1 MKNSLRKHI
10 STARSGFSL
19 VEMLVVLVII
29 STLIGVGARV
39 MKSATRAQG
48 SDTGATIAE
57 NVFSEARSLAQSS
70 GVATRVVIYKGGGKG
85 EQREK
90 HLRYMGIVRQK
101 LADANDSRDEA
112 SQSYQWSNQL
122 IARGVSLPQ
131 NVFFNAKLSGNPP
144 QMSVKIPGFK
154 APKSC
159 YYFEFNSEGMLVNHS
174 NTTPVAFVVQAGTLY
189 PSDDKPREAKKGSR
203 DVAGFAI
210 WKRGN
215 TSLFR
220 NPDQIPSLGQRD
232 PLF

>member
-10 STARSGFSL
+10 PAARSGFSL

-39 MKSATRAQG
+39 MKNATSAQG
-48 SDTGATIAE
+48 TDTGATIAE

-70 GVATRVVIYKGGGKG
+70 GAAARVVIYKGGGKG
-85 EQREK
+85 EMREK

-101 LADANDSRDEA
+101 LEESTGA
-112 SQSYQWSNQL
+112 SDGSTGAFQWSNQL

-131 NVFFNAKLSGNPP
+131 NVFFNANLSGDPP
-144 QMSVKIPGFK
+144 EMMVKIPGSK
-154 APKSC
+154 RPESC
-159 YYFEFNSEGMLVNHS
+159 YYFEFNSEGMLVNNA
-174 NTTPVAFVVQAGTLY
+174 NTTPAAFVVQAGTLY
-189 PSDDKPREAKKGSR
+189 PADNEPREIRKGSR
-203 DVAGFAI
+203 DAAGFAI

-220 NPDQIPSLGQRD
+220 NPSQIPNLGDSD